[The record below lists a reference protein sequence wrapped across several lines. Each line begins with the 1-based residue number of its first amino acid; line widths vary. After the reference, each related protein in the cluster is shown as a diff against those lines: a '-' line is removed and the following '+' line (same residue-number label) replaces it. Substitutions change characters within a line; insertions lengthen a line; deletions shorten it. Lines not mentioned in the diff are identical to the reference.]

1 MTDRTRLN
9 GSKVLKGVA
18 AFALHC
24 PSPGEETPLGLSRA
38 FAEAG
43 INLPYVTMTRDSCAC
58 AMTLVVEAA
67 DAFRTERLLTGAGF
81 GELVLHNSA
90 CVVLSLFP
98 HQSNPSVP
106 AALFRSFERENI
118 RLEGIANSP
127 SAISLVIQE
136 SFLEP
141 ASRILF
147 EAFTFKTYR
156 TPEEW
161 KAAQK
166 GKEVLYKEVVASYQE
181 KRPKVYGVT
190 CLENQSVVS
199 HVLEDG
205 SLAPVADMLDKAA
218 YRGHRLSLIS
228 FGPWRTP
235 GREHVL
241 YGLPAPV
248 PLFSGLPG
256 NSHVPV
262 PSTATETPAAVF
274 TMNGPHFG
282 DRHGITSELLAAL
295 DENDVHLLAL
305 NCTVASITGAIPS
318 LELDPALDAIQHC
331 FEVPSVFPACAPP
344 PGHPALCERL
354 PRAQGERTHFTK
366 HLCCVILGSDFW

>member
-1 MTDRTRLN
+1 MTAGNRLN

-18 AFALHC
+18 AFTLLC
-24 PSPGEETPLGLSRA
+24 PSPGEEMPLGLSRT

-43 INLPYVTMTRDSCAC
+43 INLPYVTMTTDQGAC
-58 AMTLVVEAA
+58 AATLVVETA
-67 DAFRTERLLTGAGF
+67 DASRTERLLTG
-81 GELVLHNSA
+81 GELGELFHHNNA

-106 AALFRSFERENI
+106 AALFRAFEK
-118 RLEGIANSP
+118 EGLHMEGVANSP
-127 SAISLVIQE
+127 SAISLVMQE

-161 KAAQK
+161 KTAQQ

-190 CLENQSVVS
+190 CLENQRLVS

-205 SLAPVADMLDKAA
+205 SLAPVAEILEKAA
-218 YRGHRLSLIS
+218 DLGQRLSLIT
-228 FGPWRTP
+228 FGPSRTS

-248 PLFSGLPG
+248 VGSTEPSDD
-256 NSHVPV
+256 SYVSI

-282 DRHGITSELLAAL
+282 DRYGITSELLTAL
-295 DENDVHLLAL
+295 DGNGVHLLAL
-305 NCTVASITGAIPS
+305 NCTVASITGAIPAS
-318 LELDPALDAIQHC
+318 ELDAALDAIQNC
-331 FEVPSVFPACAPP
+331 FEVPSVF
-344 PGHPALCERL
+344 
-354 PRAQGERTHFTK
+354 RA
-366 HLCCVILGSDFW
+366 

>member
-1 MTDRTRLN
+1 MTARTRLN

-18 AFALHC
+18 AFTLRC
-24 PSPGEETPLGLSRA
+24 PSPGEEMPLGLSRT

-43 INLPYVTMTRDSCAC
+43 INLPYVTMTRDSGAC
-58 AMTLVVEAA
+58 AMTLLVEAA
-67 DAFRTERLLTGAGF
+67 DASRTEPLLTREGF
-81 GELVLHNSA
+81 GELVLHSGA

-98 HQSNPSVP
+98 HQSNPSIP
-106 AALFRSFERENI
+106 AALFRAFEREKI
-118 RLEGIANSP
+118 PLEGIANSP

-136 SFLEP
+136 AFLEP

-161 KAAQK
+161 KTAQE

-181 KRPKVYGVT
+181 KRPKVYGIT

-205 SLAPVADMLDKAA
+205 SLAPVADILDQAA
-218 YRGHRLSLIS
+218 ERGHRLSLIS
-228 FGPWRTP
+228 FGPSRIP

-248 PLFSGLPG
+248 PLSSGLPG
-256 NSHVPV
+256 NSHVPF
-262 PSTATETPAAVF
+262 PSAATEIPAAVF

-282 DRHGITSELLAAL
+282 DRYGITSELLAAL
-295 DENDVHLLAL
+295 DESNVHLLAL

-331 FEVPSVFPACAPP
+331 FEVPSVF
-344 PGHPALCERL
+344 
-354 PRAQGERTHFTK
+354 RA
-366 HLCCVILGSDFW
+366 